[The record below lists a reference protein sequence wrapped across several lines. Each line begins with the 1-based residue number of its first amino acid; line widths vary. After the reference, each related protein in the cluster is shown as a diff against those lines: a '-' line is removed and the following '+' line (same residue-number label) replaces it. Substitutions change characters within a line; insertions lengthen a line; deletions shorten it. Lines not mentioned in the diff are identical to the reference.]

1 MMEIKRFIKEKSQ
14 LINQALEDYLPNQE
28 THPARLHESMRYSV
42 LAGGKRLR
50 PILVLEAAKLIGA
63 NEDDILE
70 AACALEM
77 IHSYSLIHDDL
88 PCMDDD
94 DFRRGKPTN
103 HKVFGEAIAV
113 LAGDSLLTYAFELMT
128 EIKNVSADK
137 VLLAIR
143 ELAKASGNRGMVG
156 GQVADIMAEGR
167 NIDSDELEY
176 IHTHKTGALLK
187 ASVRI
192 GAILAGATDEEL
204 AALTTYAK
212 EIGLGFQIVDDI
224 LDIEGD
230 AKKLGKDIGSDLD
243 RDKATFPAI
252 YGLEESKKMASATCK
267 RAKEA
272 LSIFGEDAKLLLQL
286 ADYIIE
292 REY

>member
-1 MMEIKRFIKEKSQ
+1 MDIRRFIKEKSQ

-28 THPARLHESMRYSV
+28 LHPAKLHESMSYSV

-63 NEDDILE
+63 NEDDILA
-70 AACALEM
+70 AACALEL

-103 HKVFGEAIAV
+103 HKVFGDAIAV
-113 LAGDSLLTYAFELMT
+113 LAGDALLTYAFELMT
-128 EIKNVSADK
+128 EVKNISPDK
-137 VLLAIR
+137 VLLAIK

-156 GQVADIMAEGR
+156 GQVADIMAEGQK
-167 NIDSDELEY
+167 IDGSELEY

-187 ASVRI
+187 ASVRV
-192 GAILAGATDEEL
+192 GAILAGASDEQL

-252 YGLEESKKMASATCK
+252 YGLQESKEMATATCK

-272 LSIFGEDAKLLLQL
+272 LNIFGEDAELLLQL

>member
-1 MMEIKRFIKEKSQ
+1 MEIKRFIKEKSQ